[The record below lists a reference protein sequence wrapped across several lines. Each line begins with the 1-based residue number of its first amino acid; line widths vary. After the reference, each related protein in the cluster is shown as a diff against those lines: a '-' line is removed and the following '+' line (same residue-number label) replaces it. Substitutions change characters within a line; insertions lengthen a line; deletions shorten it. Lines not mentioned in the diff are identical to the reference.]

1 MNTAPAQQYAPMNTA
16 PWTGGNGI
24 NPITGQPM

>member
-1 MNTAPAQQYAPMNTA
+1 VAPAAPAGT
-16 PWTGGNGI
+16 PWSTNNGI